1 MKWRGP
7 GKETLKLD
15 NVKIRPH
22 ELAFDVDGVIADT
35 FRSFVETARNDY
47 DVQIDYDAITDYDFR
62 KVVDIDDAVS
72 DEILRKI
79 LEDPL
84 GMGIKPIPGAKG
96 VLNRLL
102 DMGSVLFVTARP
114 HKDSIMAWFKQAMGL
129 LDVNA
134 VRLEATGNPLDKLPV
149 LLENGIKYFVEDRL
163 DTCYLIHEQDIM
175 PIVFEQPWNRKPHPF
190 QTVTDWK
197 GIHDKIDWNVLP

>member
-1 MKWRGP
+1 MDN
-7 GKETLKLD
+7 GKIK
-15 NVKIRPH
+15 PH

-35 FRSFVETARNDY
+35 FRSFVEMARNDY
-47 DVQIDYDAITDYDFR
+47 DVQIEYDAITEYDFR

-72 DEILRKI
+72 NEIIRRI

-96 VLNRLL
+96 VLCRLL
-102 DMGSVLFVTARP
+102 ELGPVLFVTARP
-114 HKDSIMAWFKQAMGL
+114 GKDSIMAWLQETMGI
-129 LDVNA
+129 LDVDA
-134 VRLEATGNPLDKLPV
+134 VRLEATGNPLEKLPV

-163 DTCYLIHEQDIM
+163 DTCYLIHEQDIT

-190 QTVTDWK
+190 QTVSGWK
-197 GIHDKIDWNVLP
+197 DIHDKIDWGL

>member
-1 MKWRGP
+1 MDN
-7 GKETLKLD
+7 GKIK
-15 NVKIRPH
+15 PH

-47 DVQIDYDAITDYDFR
+47 DVQIEYDAITEYDFR
-62 KVVDIDDAVS
+62 KVVDIDEAVS
-72 DEILRKI
+72 DAIIQKI
-79 LEDPL
+79 LDDPL
-84 GMGIKPIPGAKG
+84 GMNIKPIRGAKE

-114 HKDSIMAWFKQAMGL
+114 RKDSIVAWLQQEMGL

-134 VRLEATGNPLDKLPV
+134 VRLEATGNHLDKLPI
-149 LLENGIKYFVEDRL
+149 LLKHGIKYFVEDRL
-163 DTCYLIHEQDIM
+163 DTCYLIHERDIT

-190 QTVTDWK
+190 QTVADWK
-197 GIHDKIDWNVLP
+197 DIHDRIDWDALS